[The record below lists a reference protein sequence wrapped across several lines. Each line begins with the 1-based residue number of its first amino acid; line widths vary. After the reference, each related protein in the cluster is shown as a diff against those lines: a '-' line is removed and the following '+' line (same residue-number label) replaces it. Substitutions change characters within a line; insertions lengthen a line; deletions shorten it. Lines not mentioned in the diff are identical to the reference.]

1 MTITFSPFKSQT
13 GFASPGFSVDALGQL
28 IATGMN
34 VSGTAIFEN
43 LSFSVNGQIFNF
55 LESEDSV
62 ISLSTDIR
70 NSSLTGVGLLA
81 RLAVENDINLADV
94 IIIRDDVL
102 TVNPPEG
109 GSIDN
114 VDIGRTSPK
123 DGFFLSVEVG
133 MDDSSG
139 LLSVKGNLIVTGST
153 ELDTLVSDDVG
164 VNNQPTQSNHATRKD
179 YVDAR
184 ISAFAVAF
192 GA

>member
-1 MTITFSPFKSQT
+1 
-13 GFASPGFSVDALGQL
+13 
-28 IATGMN
+28 MN
-34 VSGTAIFEN
+34 VSGDAVFEN
-43 LSFSVNGQIFNF
+43 LSFLVNGQPFSF

-62 ISLSTDIR
+62 ISLSSDIR

-81 RLAVENDINLADV
+81 QLEVENDINLADV
-94 IIIRDDVL
+94 ITIRDDVL
-102 TVNPPEG
+102 TVNPLEG

-114 VDIGRTSPK
+114 VDIGRINPK
-123 DGFFLSVEVG
+123 DGFFLSLEVG

-139 LLSVKGNLIVTGST
+139 LLLVKGNLIVTGST
-153 ELDTLVSDDVG
+153 QLDTVVSDDVS
-164 VNNQPTQSNHATRKD
+164 VNNQPTQANHATRKD

>member
-1 MTITFSPFKSQT
+1 MTVNISPLRSQA
-13 GFASPGFSVDALGQL
+13 GFQSPGFSVDATGQL
-28 IATGMN
+28 VATGMN
-34 VSGTAIFEN
+34 VSGDAVFEN
-43 LSFSVNGQIFNF
+43 LSFLVNGQPFSF

-62 ISLSTDIR
+62 ISLSSDIR

-81 RLAVENDINLADV
+81 QLEVENDINLADV
-94 IIIRDDVL
+94 ITIRDDVL
-102 TVNPPEG
+102 TVNPLEG

-114 VDIGRTSPK
+114 VDIGRINPK
-123 DGFFLSVEVG
+123 DGFFLSLEVG

-139 LLSVKGNLIVTGST
+139 LLLVKGNLIVTGST
-153 ELDTLVSDDVG
+153 QLDTVVSDDVS
-164 VNNQPTQSNHATRKD
+164 VNNQPTQANHATRKD

>member
-1 MTITFSPFKSQT
+1 MTTIFSPFKSQS
-13 GFASPGFSVDALGQL
+13 GFASPGFSVDATGQVV
-28 IATGMN
+28 ATGMN

-43 LSFSVNGQIFNF
+43 LTFLVNGQPFNF

-62 ISLSTDIR
+62 ISLSNDIR
-70 NSSLTGVGLLA
+70 NSSLTGLGLLTH
-81 RLAVENDINLADV
+81 LEVENDVDLANV
-94 IIIRDDVL
+94 IVIRDDVL
-102 TVNPPEG
+102 TINPLEG

-114 VDIGRTSPK
+114 VDIGRFNPK
-123 DGFFLSVEVG
+123 DGFFLSMEVG

-153 ELDTLVSDDVG
+153 ELDSVVSDDVN
-164 VNNQPTQSNHATRKD
+164 VNNQPTQASHATRKD